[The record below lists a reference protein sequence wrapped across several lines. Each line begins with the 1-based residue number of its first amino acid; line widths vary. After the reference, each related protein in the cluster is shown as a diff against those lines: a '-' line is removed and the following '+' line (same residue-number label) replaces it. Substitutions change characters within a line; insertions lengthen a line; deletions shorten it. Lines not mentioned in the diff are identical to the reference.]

1 MRRIWLPLFVSVLL
15 AACGSAPQQAGR
27 KPAVSAST
35 TPRAYKPPSGFPNFV
50 DHSVGREE
58 ISIQAMSLVGVPYR
72 WGGNTPEAGFDCS
85 GLVRYVVDRAASVNL
100 PRTTAEMSGRGE
112 SIEPDE
118 VAPGDLIFFN
128 TTGRPHSHVGIY
140 VGKLRFVNAP
150 STGGTVRLDYL
161 TNPYWAKRFDG
172 IRRVAPPKTAPT
184 PFDAPTY
191 VASRGADSGEPAYAR
206 QPMPATASVAAVE
219 RPSTSIGAAQL
230 QTSTASA
237 YASRAPVSA
246 TTAGASVASAYA
258 RQKPAATTGADP
270 FEPPPASVNA
280 AQRQSSAGASA
291 YARQTRT
298 AAASADAFE
307 PPPATLSAAQRQSSN
322 AASAYARQAPAPAA
336 SADAFEPPPAT
347 LSAAQRQS
355 STAASAYARQ
365 APAPAV
371 SADPFEP
378 PPASVNAAQR
388 QSSAGASA
396 YARQTPAAT
405 ASADAFEPPP
415 ASLTAAQR
423 QSSAAASAYARRTP
437 AASANADAFEPPPAS
452 SSAAQRQS
460 SAAASAYPRQTPAA
474 GADAYEPPPASLTAA
489 QRQAQTASRRT
500 IASASQAPDPI
511 QAAAD
516 AYEPPPPLSR
526 AARQQAQAA
535 MASQP
540 AEPPVRAMRAST
552 GSLTPPRTASNDDP
566 IARFATGAD

>member
-1 MRRIWLPLFVSVLL
+1 MRRIWLPLFVSVVL
-15 AACGSAPQQAGR
+15 AACGSAPQQAAH

-184 PFDAPTY
+184 PFDGPTY
-191 VASRGADSGEPAYAR
+191 VAGRGVGSEEAASPR
-206 QPMPATASVAAVE
+206 QPVPATASAIAVE

-230 QTSTASA
+230 QTSAASA
-237 YASRAPVSA
+237 YAGRTPVSA
-246 TTAGASVASAYA
+246 TTTGASVASAYG

-270 FEPPPASVNA
+270 FEPP
-280 AQRQSSAGASA
+280 
-291 YARQTRT
+291 
-298 AAASADAFE
+298 AASM
-307 PPPATLSAAQRQSSN
+307 N
-322 AASAYARQAPAPAA
+322 
-336 SADAFEPPPAT
+336 
-347 LSAAQRQS
+347 
-355 STAASAYARQ
+355 
-365 APAPAV
+365 
-371 SADPFEP
+371 
-378 PPASVNAAQR
+378 
-388 QSSAGASA
+388 
-396 YARQTPAAT
+396 
-405 ASADAFEPPP
+405 
-415 ASLTAAQR
+415 AAQR

-437 AASANADAFEPPPAS
+437 AASASADPFEPPPASLSAAQRQSSAAASAYARQTPAAAGSADAFEPPLAS

-460 SAAASAYPRQTPAA
+460 SAAASAYARQTPAA
-474 GADAYEPPPASLTAA
+474 SASADAFEPPPASLSAA
-489 QRQAQTASRRT
+489 QRQSSAAASAYARQTPAASASADAFEPPPASLSAAQRQSQHASART
-500 IASASQAPDPI
+500 TASASQAPDPI

-535 MASQP
+535 MASQA

-552 GSLTPPRTASNDDP
+552 GSLTPPRAASNDDP